1 MRALVSIIVPIYKVE
16 PYLKRCVESLR
27 KQSYEN
33 IEIILVDDG
42 SPDSC
47 PVICDE
53 YAKQD
58 SRIRVIHQEN
68 GGLSAARNAGI
79 EAARGEYLSFVDSDD
94 YVAEDFIES
103 LYELLQES
111 GAVIAQCRF
120 AYVHGEE
127 LSSEKNRNWTI
138 YRGESL
144 MEQLYAKEEWA
155 TYFVVA
161 WNKLYR
167 REVFQEI
174 RYPVGRI
181 HEDEATTYQ
190 LFHIGKRLAF
200 LDRALYGYFVENTG
214 SITAT
219 FSRKRFDYL
228 TAQEERIA
236 FFQKSGY
243 ERLLSRAY
251 KKLCDA
257 CITFYFRCD
266 EQVEDAQHLQKELQK
281 RLRLYEKR
289 GKREIAK
296 LPMRT
301 RLGYLIFFID
311 PSLYQYLLQKQEKK

>member
-42 SPDSC
+42 SPDGC

-214 SITAT
+214 SITAK

-296 LPMRT
+296 LPIRT